1 MRIKEI
7 QLVYTCTQLNLYW
20 RDVVYILVDS
30 YKLQWNDWSILQV
43 DMIQDISGKLWELK
57 FIFWLRLNYQN

>member
-7 QLVYTCTQLNLYW
+7 QLVYTFTQLNLYW

-57 FIFWLRLNYQN
+57 FIFWLRLIYQN